1 MERETI
7 QMEDRLK
14 LLNDEKLRIEDSLK
28 LLNDD
33 KQRLL
38 DRLKH
43 LIDAKQ
49 RIEIGLKLVNEELQR
64 EKIRIKQQKDELDEI
79 IQIFETCHNK
89 IYIVTS
95 EPSDPN
101 SAKVP
106 VPKLTL
112 QKIGGKWTCTP
123 VNEVI

>member
-14 LLNDEKLRIEDSLK
+14 LLNDEKQRIDDSLK
-28 LLNDD
+28 LLNND
-33 KQRLL
+33 KQSLL

-49 RIEIGLKLVNEELQR
+49 RIEIGLKLVNEEIQR
-64 EKIRIKQQKDELDEI
+64 ENIRIKQQKDEMDEI
-79 IQIFETCHNK
+79 IYVYNNNICIET
-89 IYIVTS
+89 S
-95 EPSDPN
+95 MPLEPN
-101 SAKVP
+101 STKVP